1 MKYENMPERTI
12 LKYSDPEKLELLADW
27 FDKKYN
33 EKGGEVQDDLRRI
46 ALQLEKLFY
55 TLEDMCR

>member
-33 EKGGEVQDDLRRI
+33 ENGGEV
-46 ALQLEKLFY
+46 
-55 TLEDMCR
+55 